1 MRFLLTLTVFTIILS
16 CNNRT
21 GIPEADRQNSNTTFN
36 PADSSCM
43 TASDGIFVFK
53 KITADTVANAIHAA
67 TQKYFGE
74 AFSTKIM
81 QDSIHNWLANEFFS
95 GKTYL
100 NKDWKLNAVIDQS
113 KLSCNYKT
121 LYSLEKFDIDLYY
134 ENKICLKKLIQ
145 NLGQY
150 TYTEK
155 ETWISLQTPKNRLRF
170 LCDFYVD
177 IRYKPKS
184 LFSSAKI
191 EQYRITIKDTVDMF
205 TTLGDSAFVYR

>member
-21 GIPEADRQNSNTTFN
+21 GIPEADRQYSNTTFN
-36 PADSSCM
+36 PADTSCM

-53 KITADTVANAIHAA
+53 KITADTVASAINNA
-67 TQKYFGE
+67 TMKYFGE

-121 LYSLEKFDIDLYY
+121 LYSLEKFDIALYY

-155 ETWISLQTPKNRLRF
+155 ESWISLQTPKNRLRF

-177 IRYKPKS
+177 IRYKPTS
-184 LFSSAKI
+184 LFNSAKT
-191 EQYRITIKDTVDMF
+191 EQYRVTIKDTVDMF
-205 TTLGDSAFVYR
+205 TALGDSSFVYR

>member
-1 MRFLLTLTVFTIILS
+1 MRYLLLLLFFTILFS
-16 CNNRT
+16 CNSHT
-21 GIPEADRQNSNTTFN
+21 GIAEAERKYSDATFN
-36 PADSSCM
+36 PADTSCM

-53 KITADTVANAIHAA
+53 KITADTIANAINNA
-67 TQKYFGE
+67 TIKYFGE
-74 AFSTKIM
+74 AFSTNIM
-81 QDSIHNWLANEFFS
+81 QDSIHNWLTNEFFS

-113 KLSCNYKT
+113 HLSCNYKT
-121 LYSLEKFDIDLYY
+121 FYSLEKFDIDLYY

-155 ETWISLQTPKNRLRF
+155 ESWISLQTPKNRLRF
-170 LCDFYVD
+170 LCDFYID

-184 LFSSAKI
+184 LFNSAKT
-191 EQYRITIKDTVDMF
+191 ESYRITIKDTVDMF
-205 TTLGDSAFVYR
+205 TALGDSTFVYR